1 MYLNRVLLLVLI
13 VLNVL
18 SPLLID
24 RISSTAAPWYSPHL
38 LWLLVIALVSAAIV
52 RDTANDP

>member
-24 RISSTAAPWYSPHL
+24 WISNVSTPWYAPHL
-38 LWLLVIALVSAAIV
+38 LWLLVIALVSVAIIGE
-52 RDTANDP
+52 TADEP

>member
-13 VLNVL
+13 VLNML

-24 RISSTAAPWYSPHL
+24 RISTTAAPWYIPHL
-38 LWLLVIALVSAAIV
+38 LWLLVIVLVAVAIT
-52 RDTANDP
+52 RDTANEP